1 MPTASVLKWI
11 KRMTD
16 TEKPVAVNITEN
28 SFELILRILGNE
40 FIAIRIGS
48 TNFSGKLIAGSILL
62 LFFTFMLLEVFG
74 LSRIQSAPSHGCGG
88 GARGAW
94 ATLECAPAFT
104 LRSFLFGMWGIH
116 LLQGL
121 QQVLANGRTDGRVQD
136 QETSKVYE
144 TF

>member
-1 MPTASVLKWI
+1 MRIVSALQWI

-16 TEKPVAVNITEN
+16 TEKPVAVSITEN

-74 LSRIQSAPSHGCGG
+74 LSRM
-88 GARGAW
+88 
-94 ATLECAPAFT
+94 L
-104 LRSFLFGMWGIH
+104 GI
-116 LLQGL
+116 
-121 QQVLANGRTDGRVQD
+121 
-136 QETSKVYE
+136 E
-144 TF
+144 